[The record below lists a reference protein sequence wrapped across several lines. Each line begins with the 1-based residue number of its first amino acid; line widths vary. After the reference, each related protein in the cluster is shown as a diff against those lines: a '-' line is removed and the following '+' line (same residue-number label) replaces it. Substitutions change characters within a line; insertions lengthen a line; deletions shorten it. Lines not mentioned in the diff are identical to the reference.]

1 MIVYVVSLVIYG
13 QNSPSLFLSFLMDEI
28 HSLLAISIDF
38 EYFEKNSRMFLKS
51 YTLWKIVR
59 KLPWTAS
66 P

>member
-1 MIVYVVSLVIYG
+1 
-13 QNSPSLFLSFLMDEI
+13 MDEI
-28 HSLLAISIDF
+28 HSLLAISIDS
-38 EYFEKNSRMFLKS
+38 EYFEKIQEFLKS